1 MRAEILGPVVVLI
14 FGGLTTAVSS
24 KMPLGTLR
32 APGSGM
38 FPVALGG
45 LLVVMSAVAILRT
58 VLRERRQEGEGLRL
72 DVTRSKVGLA
82 LLVMILVTAILN
94 WAGYPLAAFL
104 LVLGLVRILG
114 EKRWATSLL
123 FSIMAAGGAH
133 VVFVTWLKVPLPRG
147 FLSL

>member
-1 MRAEILGPVVVLI
+1 MRAEILGPIVLLI

-24 KMPLGTLR
+24 KMPMGTLS

-45 LLVVMSAVAILRT
+45 LLMVMSAIAILRT
-58 VLRERRQEGEGLRL
+58 LLGERRRREGAARL
-72 DVTRSKVGLA
+72 HITRSKVGLA

-104 LVLGLVRILG
+104 MVLGLVRILG
-114 EKRWATSLL
+114 EKGWVTSLV
-123 FSIMAAGGAH
+123 FSVMAAGGAH
-133 VVFVTWLKVPLPRG
+133 LVFVTWLKVPLPKG
-147 FLSL
+147 FLGL